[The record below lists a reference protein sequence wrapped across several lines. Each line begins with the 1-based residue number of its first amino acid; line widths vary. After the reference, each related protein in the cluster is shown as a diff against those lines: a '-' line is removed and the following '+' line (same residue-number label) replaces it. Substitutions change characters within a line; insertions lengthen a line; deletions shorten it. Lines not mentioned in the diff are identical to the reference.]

1 MSRLIELLAQ
11 RKRAKAEEQIFG
23 TATEKENE
31 TESTASEEQRERVF
45 FPSLAFGCV
54 ADEFSEYF

>member
-11 RKRAKAEEQIFG
+11 RKRAKAEVEILG
-23 TATEKENE
+23 TATEKE
-31 TESTASEEQRERVF
+31 TDTAGTASEEQRERVF

>member
-11 RKRAKAEEQIFG
+11 RKRAKAEAEILG
-23 TATEKENE
+23 TATEQGTD
-31 TESTASEEQRERVF
+31 TESTASDEQREEVF

>member
-1 MSRLIELLAQ
+1 MMKLIDILAQ
-11 RKRAKAEEQIFG
+11 RKRAKAEVEILG
-23 TATEKENE
+23 TATEKEND
-31 TESTASEEQRERVF
+31 TESTASEEQMERVF